1 MSKTIST
8 ILIVDRYFSLVM
20 ELKNDVKVAL
30 DETIG
35 LSIYSNSKPRVFS
48 YVFIVENVLT
58 SRLFLIY

>member
-8 ILIVDRYFSLVM
+8 ILSVDRYFSLVM